1 MMGKIKDSLKIMAS
15 LMMFSKLIA
24 TEKDELRIEEIDDAT
39 EEKRSLS
46 GDIKERNSHE
56 GLMEVVD
63 THVASYRVEEPDDSI
78 DYQYFIENPQVIL
91 SLPAEEQR
99 EIRERLAAYFE
110 IERSLQELK
119 KCQNE
124 IDTDEAK
131 IAKED
136 FEGRIEQQRR
146 IEELRQSVA
155 FQARER
161 QAALRSK
168 ELENMERFVELRK
181 AIEERT
187 ASSFSANPHSKE
199 VVSRRIGISYPT
211 QHEDF
216 GIAAKNEDSC
226 DFGFANR
233 AHAFFS
239 FIYNLLPSLPASSNF
254 PRLVESHTGLLEHPS
269 NASKSSEVDRI
280 FGGVSSGSQEKK
292 KTGTKKGG
300 VAKIFGEEEEEV

>member
-1 MMGKIKDSLKIMAS
+1 MDKVKDSLKVMAS

-24 TEKDELRIEEIDDAT
+24 ADKDGVIIEGLEGAT
-39 EEKRSLS
+39 EERRGLS
-46 GDIKERNSHE
+46 GDVKESNSDE
-56 GLMEVVD
+56 GFMEVVN
-63 THVASYRVEEPDDSI
+63 TQTSSYRVEEPDDSI
-78 DYQYFIENPQVIL
+78 DYQYFIENPQVIR

-110 IERSLQELK
+110 IEGSLQELK
-119 KCQNE
+119 KRKNE
-124 IDTDEAK
+124 IDAEEAK
-131 IAKED
+131 LAKDD

-155 FQARER
+155 YQERER

-168 ELENMERFVELRK
+168 ELENMERFVTLRK

-187 ASSFSANPHSKE
+187 ASSSLTNSHSKE
-199 VVSRRIGISYPT
+199 VDSRKIGTSYPT
-211 QHEDF
+211 QHEDLVA
-216 GIAAKNEDSC
+216 AAKNEDSC
-226 DFGFANR
+226 DFGIANR

-254 PRLVESHTGLLEHPS
+254 PRLVESHTGLLENPS
-269 NASKSSEVDRI
+269 NTSKSSEVDRI
-280 FGGVSSGSQEKK
+280 FGGTSSGSQEKK

-300 VAKIFGEEEEEV
+300 VAKIFGDEEDEV